1 MANIANRRQQSK
13 ASAESWADT
22 PTTPQK
28 EAPELAETIAKG
40 AKGKAPMPF
49 SLLSSLPSPARNLAR
64 SQPGPCGAPTY
75 APAAL
80 VAPSMP
86 PPPMM
91 PAPPCQA
98 PNMMN
103 MAIPEQPQLGSY
115 RDRLRAG
122 GAGAFQ
128 RAFQS
133 GLVPKAMKQDW
144 NTGLGYTA
152 QMQGQGYN
160 MPQEAQIQNGA
171 GMQYSMGGDSQQWY
185 GAGQAQGPDCL
196 GILMNQSQMP
206 APQQQ
211 QLQQNAQMV
220 QQMPAQA
227 PMQYLQVPQPQLS
240 MQMASFIDGEQ
251 GQMQM
256 ASMQMPSMQLPQM
269 PIMAEM
275 HTGES
280 TPTMSG
286 YSTPSECMS
295 TAMPQVTEHGVPEDL
310 DAYLKAAAAAN
321 DGYED

>member
-1 MANIANRRQQSK
+1 MANVIDQRSRRQQSK
-13 ASAESWADT
+13 TSAESWADT

-28 EAPELAETIAKG
+28 EAPAPAETIAKG

-64 SQPGPCGAPTY
+64 SQPGPCGPPTY
-75 APAAL
+75 APTAL
-80 VAPSMP
+80 SAPSVP

-103 MAIPEQPQLGSY
+103 MAMPEQPQLGSY

-144 NTGLGYTA
+144 NTGYNA

-171 GMQYSMGGDSQQWY
+171 GMQYSMVGDSQQAWY
-185 GAGQAQGPDCL
+185 GAGQAAGPDCL

-206 APQQQ
+206 PPQQQ
-211 QLQQNAQMV
+211 QLQQNSQMV

-227 PMQYLQVPQPQLS
+227 PMQYFQVPQPQPS
-240 MQMASFIDGEQ
+240 MQMASFTDGEQ

-256 ASMQMPSMQLPQM
+256 ASMQMASMQLPQM
-269 PIMAEM
+269 PVAEM
-275 HTGES
+275 GES

-295 TAMPQVTEHGVPEDL
+295 IVMPHVTEHGVPEDL